1 MSAEEIDLTTD
12 TPPKKMKQARL
23 PFASL
28 DKVATSPQIEK
39 ELGRKRKLSTET
51 ETEDENL
58 TPNKKSLKKDE
69 GKNDFKSKLSIFAR
83 KEEPEIIEKK
93 DDSGDKVDDQI
104 LQKVSKK
111 PKITKKKSKKSVQ
124 SQDDDEEKDI
134 TGEGEIKGKES
145 SKFSGLLKMP
155 FKKSKKTKEEKEK
168 VSQDDEDSV
177 DLELVLDSSAES
189 GTLTEEASITSM
201 TEEWVKYHE
210 NNESMEVEASVQ
222 EEAKKIGKKTKAS
235 VSKKAKP
242 EGVEK
247 AKVKDK
253 EDKPIEAKAKV
264 ENSKKSTSKLNPL
277 AKFFGKAAK
286 ETDAKPENEVVPCKA
301 EAGLGEKKT
310 ETVATSI
317 PPQATST
324 PLTTSPRK
332 IEAAAPEPVK
342 DVAVT
347 PLRTS
352 PRKKI
357 VPAPPVSTPDP
368 DRAQKLNIA
377 KLKVRQTELNI
388 AMEKAVEDKDFLKAH
403 ETKEAIKK
411 IEVEIAAME
420 ADTSY
425 VSQSLETSKIEEKT
439 PKTSRNRN
447 VSVVSTPGSA
457 KITPGSKMTK
467 KEKLEKE
474 RQEKRE
480 ALEKEKQAKKE
491 ALEKEKLVKQE
502 AKEKERVEKERLKE
516 AERKAKE
523 EERLDKERI
532 KKAEKE
538 KAEEEKLKLKQEKEE
553 EKLKQKQEREEER
566 LRKKAEKEAEA
577 KQREEE
583 KRQQEEAEKEKAKK
597 TAQAFTSFFKK
608 AEPKAVKES
617 VQEEASVDESAN
629 GFTPFRVKENMKMAP
644 LVRGDP
650 QKARDSID
658 SLDMPSGPD
667 GMYLALLKK
676 GHAVGRQGRTW
687 PYEKSDCGEKDVEI
701 IDDDEESDPEDI
713 LDETDVNIIMRKGGE
728 MNVKIPRAKLLK
740 FHENRRPAYWGTWTK
755 ASKMIS
761 GRRPFA
767 MDEERFEYDYDSDD
781 DWEEEE
787 EGESLSDDEKDKEDE
802 DETEKDDYEVDNEF
816 FVPHGYLSDEEEDK
830 EEDEV
835 LDPETAKQKQKLAAK
850 EFEKEHKKKTQE
862 LKPRLW
868 GTYWTGEA
876 ELDTGAAAMQ
886 LAKILGGFTGIVFGS
901 DNNNPIGTSFN
912 KTVSSPT
919 VSNEE
924 VTDSVKAT
932 KSAKLRNLPEE
943 AVEDLVKL
951 VHRNPNNK
959 IFLAKEFIAFW
970 DKKSGFEEETETE
983 LATPSAKVG
992 SLSKKK
998 VMDKINEI
1006 AEYKKP
1012 SEGASRCWCV
1022 KEEVLAKFD
1031 VSPGSGPA
1039 EWTYI
1044 LEQPNN
1050 KTSAGTE
1057 DLGQAS
1063 SRPES
1068 PAGKVG
1074 ASPAPTNLITKFARV
1089 LTEKEKEE
1097 QRVRR
1102 EKEAAAAKQKRE
1114 AAKVA
1119 AALKAAEAKTASQVA
1134 EVNSLKT
1141 EAGQT
1146 KSSPLARFTQQL
1158 SEMQRV
1164 GQMNSGGDNKKR
1176 VTLTAVTPT
1185 PSPGVRKG
1193 PLKTVSGVKNNPITA
1208 ITTGPPNVTVSPI
1221 AVKRKPGPSA
1231 SAKASP
1237 IAIKRK
1243 PGREASSSTSPC
1255 FKGLVPNG
1263 VTVTHVSG
1271 GSKTAEK
1278 KTPVECV
1285 TIEDSN

>member
-1 MSAEEIDLTTD
+1 M
-12 TPPKKMKQARL
+12 
-23 PFASL
+23 
-28 DKVATSPQIEK
+28 
-39 ELGRKRKLSTET
+39 GRKRKLST

-69 GKNDFKSKLSIFAR
+69 GKNDIKSKLSIFAR
-83 KEEPEIIEKK
+83 KEEPEIVEKK
-93 DDSGDKVDDQI
+93 DDSGDKVDDPIQ
-104 LQKVSKK
+104 QKVSKK

-124 SQDDDEEKDI
+124 SQDDDEEKDK
-134 TGEGEIKGKES
+134 TGEIKGKET

-155 FKKSKKTKEEKEK
+155 FKKSKKTKAEKEK
-168 VSQDDEDSV
+168 VSHDDEDSV
-177 DLELVLDSSAES
+177 DLELVLDSSADS
-189 GTLTEEASITSM
+189 GNLPEEASITSM

-210 NNESMEVEASVQ
+210 NNESMEVETSIQ

-242 EGVEK
+242 EDVEK
-247 AKVKDK
+247 AKVKAK
-253 EDKPIEAKAKV
+253 EDKPIEAKTKV

-277 AKFFGKAAK
+277 AKFFGKAVK
-286 ETDAKPENEVVPCKA
+286 ETDAKPENEVEPCKDDA
-301 EAGLGEKKT
+301 ELGEKKT
-310 ETVATSI
+310 ETLATSV
-317 PPQATST
+317 PSQATST

-332 IEAAAPEPVK
+332 IEAAAPQPVK
-342 DVAVT
+342 EVAVT

-352 PRKKI
+352 PRKK
-357 VPAPPVSTPDP
+357 VVSATPVSTPDP

-439 PKTSRNRN
+439 PKTSKNRN
-447 VSVVSTPGSA
+447 VSVVCTPGSA
-457 KITPGSKMTK
+457 KNTPGSKMTK

-491 ALEKEKLVKQE
+491 ALEKEKVVKQE

-516 AERKAKE
+516 VERKAKE
-523 EERLDKERI
+523 EERLEKERI

-538 KAEEEKLKLKQEKEE
+538 KAEEEKMKQKQEKEE

-650 QKARDSID
+650 QNARNSID

-676 GHAVGRQGRTW
+676 GYAVGRQGRTW
-687 PYEKSDCGEKDVEI
+687 PYEKSEGGEKDVEI
-701 IDDDEESDPEDI
+701 IDDDDDEESDPEDI

-728 MNVKIPRAKLLK
+728 VNVKVPRAKLLK

-755 ASKMIS
+755 NSKKIS

-912 KTVSSPT
+912 KT
-919 VSNEE
+919 
-924 VTDSVKAT
+924 
-932 KSAKLRNLPEE
+932 
-943 AVEDLVKL
+943 
-951 VHRNPNNK
+951 
-959 IFLAKEFIAFW
+959 
-970 DKKSGFEEETETE
+970 
-983 LATPSAKVG
+983 
-992 SLSKKK
+992 
-998 VMDKINEI
+998 
-1006 AEYKKP
+1006 
-1012 SEGASRCWCV
+1012 
-1022 KEEVLAKFD
+1022 
-1031 VSPGSGPA
+1031 
-1039 EWTYI
+1039 
-1044 LEQPNN
+1044 
-1050 KTSAGTE
+1050 
-1057 DLGQAS
+1057 
-1063 SRPES
+1063 
-1068 PAGKVG
+1068 GKY
-1074 ASPAPTNLITKFARV
+1074 SYLLCCR
-1089 LTEKEKEE
+1089 
-1097 QRVRR
+1097 
-1102 EKEAAAAKQKRE
+1102 
-1114 AAKVA
+1114 
-1119 AALKAAEAKTASQVA
+1119 S
-1134 EVNSLKT
+1134 
-1141 EAGQT
+1141 
-1146 KSSPLARFTQQL
+1146 
-1158 SEMQRV
+1158 
-1164 GQMNSGGDNKKR
+1164 D
-1176 VTLTAVTPT
+1176 
-1185 PSPGVRKG
+1185 
-1193 PLKTVSGVKNNPITA
+1193 
-1208 ITTGPPNVTVSPI
+1208 
-1221 AVKRKPGPSA
+1221 
-1231 SAKASP
+1231 
-1237 IAIKRK
+1237 
-1243 PGREASSSTSPC
+1243 
-1255 FKGLVPNG
+1255 
-1263 VTVTHVSG
+1263 
-1271 GSKTAEK
+1271 
-1278 KTPVECV
+1278 
-1285 TIEDSN
+1285 

>member
-69 GKNDFKSKLSIFAR
+69 GKHDFKSKLSIFAR

-93 DDSGDKVDDQI
+93 DDSGDNDQI
-104 LQKVSKK
+104 LPKVSKK

-124 SQDDDEEKDI
+124 SQDDDEEKDK
-134 TGEGEIKGKES
+134 TGEIKGKES

-242 EGVEK
+242 EGIEK

-253 EDKPIEAKAKV
+253 EDKPIEAKNKV

-286 ETDAKPENEVVPCKA
+286 ETDAKPENEVAPCKA
-301 EAGLGEKKT
+301 DAGLGEKKT

-357 VPAPPVSTPDP
+357 VSVSATPVSTPDP

-425 VSQSLETSKIEEKT
+425 VSQSLETSKIELKT
-439 PKTSRNRN
+439 PKTSTNRN

-676 GHAVGRQGRTW
+676 GYAVGRQGRTW
-687 PYEKSDCGEKDVEI
+687 PYEKSDGGEKDVEI
-701 IDDDEESDPEDI
+701 IDDDEEESDPEDI

-755 ASKMIS
+755 ASKMIT

-912 KTVSSPT
+912 KTESSPT

-924 VTDSVKAT
+924 VTESVKAT

-1102 EKEAAAAKQKRE
+1102 EREAAAAKQKRE
-1114 AAKVA
+1114 AVKVA

-1158 SEMQRV
+1158 SEMQKV
-1164 GQMNSGGDNKKR
+1164 GQMNSGGDKKR
-1176 VTLTAVTPT
+1176 VTLTAVTPI

-1263 VTVTHVSG
+1263 VTITHVSG